1 MRDCICCTG
10 LKEFDISM
18 GQLAMDNDSRSFKHV
33 SSGQH
38 TVAAHEVADCR
49 YGSELQICLLCG
61 KPRGKL
67 SKVEINILLSMFHV
81 SRGESDT
88 LWFECTNMKKYGAPR
103 TLSAHVQTAFI
114 H

>member
-1 MRDCICCTG
+1 MTIVVDCIFCTG
-10 LKEFDISM
+10 LKEFEILI
-18 GQLAMDNDSRSFKHV
+18 GQLAMGNDSQSFKHV

-67 SKVEINILLSMFHV
+67 FKVAINI
-81 SRGESDT
+81 
-88 LWFECTNMKKYGAPR
+88 
-103 TLSAHVQTAFI
+103 
-114 H
+114 